1 MAEKGQSRMGRRNEK
16 KVTKAR
22 KRPLF
27 KKIMLGVG
35 VFILAMLLIGG
46 SMITYYVATAPDID
60 AAKLSD
66 PFPSQIYGMDKKLV
80 TTVGNEKRTKV
91 TYDELPQQLIDAV
104 TATEDSRFFQ
114 HHGIDV
120 RRIAGA
126 IKANITQGFGAEGA
140 STITQQV
147 VERAF
152 LTPDKKIKLK
162 VQEQWLA
169 LKLEREYSK
178 EEILEMYL
186 NKIYYGSG
194 ANGVGKAAE
203 IYFGKTDLKDLTLPE
218 VAILAGLPQRPSAYN
233 PFEHPD
239 LTKGRM
245 KTVLKLMVRHGKIT
259 QAQAD
264 KAMKVDISSLLT
276 DKKPETKTPYQAFLQ
291 EVRKEIDEQLD
302 GANMY
307 TDGLKIYTTLDT
319 KAQDHVEDLLTDS
332 ESNPIPYPDKEMQ
345 VGMTVVDTK
354 TGAIR
359 AIGGNRNT
367 KNQDGWNN
375 AIMGGQ
381 QPGSTAKPIIAYG
394 PAIEYNKWSTY
405 HQINDD
411 KPYKVGSSE
420 IRNWNRSY
428 GGMMSI
434 RHALAQSL
442 NVPAV
447 KTLEST
453 GYDKAQKFAENLGIK
468 FKDDKISIRDAIGG
482 TGTNV
487 TPLQLAGAYSAFG
500 NEGVY
505 NKPHAVLKVEYPD
518 GKTVD
523 LKPKPEAVMSD
534 YTAYMVTDMMK
545 TVVNEGTGT
554 NAQVSGVPIAGK
566 TGTTSL
572 PDREGSPD
580 AWFAGYSSN
589 YTVSVW
595 AGGYTDE
602 NNQKDVIPGSNNTQ
616 IPLYLFKNTMEA
628 LSEGKES
635 PDFTK
640 PDSVV
645 ELPVVRGSNPA
656 IIASGPSGNTVNELF
671 VKGNMP
677 AKSVPQ
683 KKEKDE
689 GFPAVSNLSADY
701 DDGNN
706 SIQVQWDHDSDED
719 ASFIVSAS
727 VDGGGMKNLGTTDD
741 DQFDISSVQPG
752 STYEIQVT
760 AVSKADSSKKSEPRS
775 VSVKTGDDDKEKL
788 TSVSNLQAS
797 YSEDN
802 QSIDV
807 SWDYDGSASF
817 EVTVDGQTQTA
828 SSNGI
833 TINGAQPGKT
843 YTISVTPV
851 ANGKKGDAASTQIT
865 IPDSQAAEEPKA
877 DEDQQQDSSQ
887 NDNQQQD
894 QSDGQ
899 NNDDQQNQQNQQDQQ
914 QENNNQDGNN
924 NQQNQDNGD
933 QGQTQ
938 NQNRRPQD
946 QNEQNNNNN

>member
-16 KVTKAR
+16 RVSKAR
-22 KRPLF
+22 KKPVF
-27 KKIMLGVG
+27 KKIILGAS
-35 VFILAMLLIGG
+35 VFVLAMLLIGG
-46 SMITYYVATAPDID
+46 VMLTYYVATAPDLD
-60 AAKLSD
+60 AAKLST
-66 PFPSQIYGMDKKLV
+66 PFPAEVYDMDKKLV
-80 TTVGNEKRTKV
+80 ATIGDEKRTKV
-91 TYDELPQQLIDAV
+91 TYDELPQELIDAV
-104 TATEDSRFFQ
+104 IATEDSRFFQ

-126 IKANITQGFGAEGA
+126 VKANITQGFGSEGA

-186 NKIYYGSG
+186 NTIYYGSG

-203 IYFGKTDLKDLTLPE
+203 IYFGKKDLKDLTLPE
-218 VAILAGLPQRPSAYN
+218 AAILAGLPQRPSAYD
-233 PFEHPD
+233 PFEHPE

-245 KTVLKLMVRHGKIT
+245 KTVLKLMVRHDKIT

-264 KAMKVDISSLLT
+264 KALKVNISSLLT
-276 DKKPETKTPYQAFLQ
+276 DKKPETKKPYQAFLQ
-291 EVRKEIDEQLD
+291 EVRKEIGDQLD

-307 TDGLKIYTTLDT
+307 ADGLKIYTTLDT
-319 KAQDHVEDLLTDS
+319 KAQDHVDGLLTDS
-332 ESNPIPYPDKEMQ
+332 ESNPIPYPDDEMQ

-367 KNQDGWNN
+367 KNIDGWNN

-381 QPGSTAKPIIAYG
+381 QPGSAAKPIMAYA

-428 GGMMSI
+428 AGMMSI

-447 KTLEST
+447 KTLEAT
-453 GYDKAQKFAENLGIK
+453 GYDKSQKFAESLGIK
-468 FKDDKISIRDAIGG
+468 FKDDKMSIRDAIGG
-482 TGTNV
+482 TATNV
-487 TPLQLAGAYSAFG
+487 TPLQMAGAYSAFG

-505 NKPHAVLKVEYPD
+505 NKPHAVTKVEYPD

-545 TVVNEGTGT
+545 TVVSEGTGM

-566 TGTTSL
+566 TGTTNL

-580 AWFAGYSSN
+580 AWFAGYSTN
-589 YTVSVW
+589 YTISVW

-602 NNQKDVIPGSNNTQ
+602 NNKKDVIPGKNNTQ
-616 IPLYLFKNTMEA
+616 IPLYLFKNTMET
-628 LSEGKES
+628 LSQGKES
-635 PDFTK
+635 PDFIK

-656 IIASGPSGNTVNELF
+656 IIASGPSSNTVNELF

-677 AKSVPQ
+677 AKSAPQ
-683 KKEKDE
+683 KQDDD
-689 GFPAVSNLSADY
+689 FPAVSNLQAEY
-701 DDGNN
+701 DEGNN

-727 VDGGGMKNLGTTDD
+727 VDGGGMSNLGTTDD

-760 AVSKADSSKKSEPRS
+760 AVSKADSSKKSAPKS
-775 VSVKTGDDDKEKL
+775 VSVKTGKEEL
-788 TSVSNLQAS
+788 TSVSNLQAE
-797 YSEDN
+797 YSESN

-807 SWDYDGSASF
+807 SWDYDGSANF
-817 EVTVDGQTQTA
+817 EVNVDGQTQTT

-843 YTISVTPV
+843 YTISVTPT
-851 ANGKKGDAASTQIT
+851 ANGTTGDAASTQIT
-865 IPDSQAAEEPKA
+865 IPDSQETEEPE
-877 DEDQQQDSSQ
+877 DNEDQQQNENPD
-887 NDNQQQD
+887 DNQQQD
-894 QSDGQ
+894 QSDDQ
-899 NNDDQQNQQNQQDQQ
+899 NNENEQDQQ
-914 QENNNQDGNN
+914 QDNSNQDGTD
-924 NQQNQDNGD
+924 NQQNQDNGNGD

-938 NQNRRPQD
+938 NPNRRPQD
-946 QNEQNNNNN
+946 PNEQNNNN